1 MKEHKDWI
9 QIGIAVYVAGIIAYL
24 VVTHTGLKDG
34 QIKPEIV
41 YTAFLSIFATKI
53 VDFAYKA
60 ITKKP
65 KKPNN

>member
-24 VVTHTGLKDG
+24 VVAHTGLKAG

-60 ITKKP
+60 ITKRPDKP
-65 KKPNN
+65 

>member
-1 MKEHKDWI
+1 VKEHKDWI
-9 QIGIAVYVAGIIAYL
+9 QIGIACYVAGIIAYL
-24 VVTHTGLKDG
+24 VVEHTGLETG

-60 ITKKP
+60 ITKK
-65 KKPNN
+65 KDT